1 MKKIN
6 RNYTKNLYNRNHQCK
21 PLQATIPKTAKLAE
35 ISSDIPD
42 IPDKDSSDLI
52 DLQDDAYHPIP
63 DLTDHHNSPSPP
75 NDTYHMIP
83 SPVAKTGNTLAPPEH
98 DQLNLFEDNSYLL
111 FDPTNYLHF
120 TS

>member
-52 DLQDDAYHPIP
+52 DLQDDAFQISQIIITHQAH
-63 DLTDHHNSPSPP
+63 L
-75 NDTYHMIP
+75 MIP
-83 SPVAKTGNTLAPPEH
+83 IT
-98 DQLNLFEDNSYLL
+98 
-111 FDPTNYLHF
+111 
-120 TS
+120 